1 MDKIRTISSTNRD
14 IDEIKVDFPF
24 EAVCP
29 VPKKPF
35 SGICRVSYKPVWTG
49 ETVELLEWNSLAE
62 WAVESR
68 EFLYTAEDFAQRVLD
83 LVSDAT
89 RSMDVMVE
97 VRTTSPFYLPVVVR
111 AKKGY
116 KEGK

>member
-35 SGICRVSYKPVWTG
+35 SGIFGCYS
-49 ETVELLEWNSLAE
+49 
-62 WAVESR
+62 
-68 EFLYTAEDFAQRVLD
+68 
-83 LVSDAT
+83 
-89 RSMDVMVE
+89 
-97 VRTTSPFYLPVVVR
+97 
-111 AKKGY
+111 
-116 KEGK
+116 